1 MTDQQTNPET
11 TTETPVADKAAPAPA
26 AAATVPSGLT
36 QAEIDSLRERAANFD
51 TIVADP
57 EISVK
62 VLDHFKAKTG
72 RVGKQVTTETKAP
85 ETKSVDDIAYKQLL
99 NRQATLEIDLFRM
112 RHPDMDS
119 VKDNM
124 AKLMTKYGMDLEDAY
139 NFSKSG
145 QVQNSQKSA
154 DGGTATPTAE
164 TNKSAGIGSSGET
177 NFSEVEKQ
185 ISDPKATPHL
195 DDAIELAWKAAK
207 KMHAS

>member
-1 MTDQQTNPET
+1 MTEPQTTPET
-11 TTETPVADKAAPAPA
+11 TTEPAATTPPATTAAP
-26 AAATVPSGLT
+26 AATVPSGLS

-72 RVGKQVTTETKAP
+72 RVSKPVTTETKAP
-85 ETKSVDDIAYKQLL
+85 ETKPADDAAYKQLL
-99 NRQATLEIDLFRM
+99 NRQATLEIDLFKM
-112 RHPDMDS
+112 RHPDMDD

-139 NFSKSG
+139 NFSKSA
-145 QVQNSQKSA
+145 QAQNSQKSA
-154 DGGTATPTAE
+154 TGGTATPTAE
-164 TNKSAGIGSSGET
+164 TNKTAGIVSSGDT
-177 NFSEVEKQ
+177 NFNEVEKQ

-195 DDAIELAWKAAK
+195 DDAIELAWKTAK